1 MKKRLSF
8 GAIIF
13 SALMALFPLGDV
25 FAAKTM
31 IKEASPLDANYVSNV
46 TLSLP
51 ELDSSNKYDLV
62 YVLDMSEV
70 EAKTVDKYVELIQK
84 LKERIT
90 GEDIEVKIAFTMF
103 KGVSVGTDWIDLQN
117 TTYDEVLNILS
128 DLMAELKSLSKGG
141 TNMPSGLLHAKEI
154 LESDMNVLD
163 SNKYIFFVTD
173 GIGFEF
179 VNDNL
184 TEKYNNAHGTDF
196 KTYEQGWVLPIW
208 QTACTDDSTIM
219 NGGGDLTTESW
230 TETDWMNYLKYV
242 EDNYGDYIQNAYNYH
257 HDERPTP
264 VPTPQGP
271 NPVLGVDLDLY
282 QTYYYFNQMDQKY
295 NTYAIPLPTTSGY
308 KWGTFFMNFL
318 ARNNSTDVVEITQE
332 LFSNITDGISKKIVL
347 DEIGKTAEYEFDVIN
362 NLEDYNILLDGKAL
376 IKKELSKN
384 VYVFGSQFKRNGV
397 MLWPAILEYTPD
409 SATENERLDFTI
421 NMSLAKYNSVK
432 LAYKVK
438 LKNPDSVADKTNLK
452 TNNYANLK
460 AFDDS
465 GRVLFDHDFNV
476 PEASYDPEYKP
487 DDGNY
492 SSTDYCEE
500 GNICED
506 PDDDLPDVPYT
517 FDNGIVV
524 WCVLSAISLAGIA
537 MSVKRELTKK

>member
-1 MKKRLSF
+1 MKKRISF
-8 GAIIF
+8 SAIIF
-13 SALMALFPLGDV
+13 SALMALIPFGDA

-31 IKEASPLDANYVSNV
+31 IKEASPLDANYISNV

-51 ELDSSNKYDLV
+51 ELDSSNKYDIV

-70 EAKTVDKYVELIQK
+70 EAKTVDKYVDMIQK

-90 GEDIEVKIAFTMF
+90 NEDIEVKIAFTMF
-103 KGVSVGTDWIDLQN
+103 KGVSVGTDWIDLQSA
-117 TTYDEVLNILS
+117 TYDEVLNRLS
-128 DLMAELKSLSKGG
+128 ELTTELKSLNKGG

-163 SNKYIFFVTD
+163 ANKYVFFVTD

-179 VNDNL
+179 VNDDL
-184 TEKYNNAHGTDF
+184 TKNYNSVHGTTF
-196 KTYEQGWVLPIW
+196 KAYEQGWVLPIW

-219 NGGGDLTTESW
+219 SGGGDMTTASW
-230 TETDWMNYLKYV
+230 TESDWLDYLNYVKN
-242 EDNYGDYIQNAYNYH
+242 NYQDYLQYAYNYH
-257 HDERPTP
+257 HDERPTK

-282 QTYYYFNQMDQKY
+282 QTYDYFDQMAKKY

-347 DEIGKTAEYEFDVIN
+347 DEIGKTSEYEFDVMN
-362 NLEDYNILLDGKAL
+362 SLENYNILLDGKAL
-376 IKKELSKN
+376 IKKQLSEN
-384 VYVFGSQFKRNGV
+384 VYVFGSQFTRKGV
-397 MLWPAILEYTPD
+397 TLWPAILEYTPD
-409 SATENERLDFTI
+409 TETTNERLDFTI

-460 AFDDS
+460 AFDDN
-465 GRVLFDHDFNV
+465 GRLLFDNDFNV
-476 PEASYDPEYKP
+476 PEASYDPEFIP
-487 DDGNY
+487 DDDDYG
-492 SSTDYCEE
+492 STDYCEE
-500 GNICED
+500 GNVCEE
-506 PDDDLPDVPYT
+506 PPIEVPNT
-517 FDNGIVV
+517 IDNGIIAWGVV
-524 WCVLSAISLAGIA
+524 SVIGLMGVVI
-537 MSVKRELTKK
+537 SVKRELTKI